1 VGLAN
6 AMMDISDGLVADLGH
21 ICKASRVSAVVEAEL
36 VPLSPAA
43 RAAIAAEPKLLGAA
57 LAVGDDYELLL
68 TAAPDA
74 AAAVLQAGQAAG
86 VTVTRIGR
94 IEAGAGV
101 RVVDGRGAAI
111 PLADGGYRH
120 F

>member
-1 VGLAN
+1 
-6 AMMDISDGLVADLGH
+6 MMDISDGLVADLGH
-21 ICKASRVSAVVEAEL
+21 ICEVSHVGAVVEAER

-43 RAAIAAEPKLLGAA
+43 QVAIAAEPELLAAA

-68 TAAPDA
+68 TAPPDA
-74 AAAVLQAGQAAG
+74 VAAVLHAGQAAG
-86 VTVTRIGR
+86 VAVTRIGR

-101 RVVDGRGAAI
+101 RVVDAKGAVI
-111 PLADGGYRH
+111 PLADAGYRH

>member
-1 VGLAN
+1 
-6 AMMDISDGLVADLGH
+6 
-21 ICKASRVSAVVEAEL
+21 VVEAAR

-43 RAAIAAEPKLLGAA
+43 RAVIAAEPKLLTAA

-68 TAAPDA
+68 TAPPGAEA
-74 AAAVLQAGQAAG
+74 AILQASQAAG
-86 VTVTRIGR
+86 VPVTRIGR

-101 RVVDGRGAAI
+101 RVVDDRGAVI
-111 PLADGGYRH
+111 PLADAGYRH